1 MNIDKLE
8 RFRYVLSLTDCTEDE
23 IKSPSRTS
31 QINKTRQMLMY
42 FCNNELRMGLKET
55 ALICGRSDHST
66 AHHSISKFTGIL
78 ALPNK
83 GNYEAQ
89 RYKLIL
95 NKYHEKYGQMPKN
108 HYICADKILDKM
120 TAELNE
126 LKAKQNQTPIHTV
139 INNAKKA
146 QLEKYINLVTEIKN
160 EHDRKMDKGAT
171 DIGTTAVNVQSKLY
185 GLQNQSC

>member
-8 RFRYVLSLTDCTEDE
+8 KFRYVLSLTDCTEDE

-31 QINKTRQMLMY
+31 KINNTRQMLMY

-55 ALICGRSDHST
+55 AIMCGRSDHST

-78 ALPNK
+78 ALPHK
-83 GNYEAQ
+83 GNYESQ

-108 HYICADKILDKM
+108 HYICADKVLDKM
-120 TAELNE
+120 SAELNE

-146 QLEKYINLVTEIKN
+146 QLEKYITLVTDIKN
-160 EHDRKMDKGAT
+160 EYDRKMENGTSDVRKAAT
-171 DIGTTAVNVQSKLY
+171 NVKSKLY
-185 GLQNQSC
+185 ELQN